1 MISPAERNTDLI
13 YSPSLASNEDFRQ
26 GRAMNFDMLNL
37 DFALAFLDQ
46 VGVLVFAISGG
57 IVAVRAKMDPLGVLV
72 LSFLPALGGG
82 TLRDLILDAPIFWLT
97 DTSFLWMVLLGAVIS
112 WVFGARVDE
121 FKPIRWA
128 DAVGL
133 ALFAVAGTAKAL
145 GLGYSITIAVIMGGV
160 TASAGGLLRDIVAG
174 REPML
179 LKQDI
184 YATAALLGGLGYAL
198 SDHAG
203 LSFELS
209 TLIGFT
215 LAFSLRACAIRF
227 GWSLPQAR

>member
-1 MISPAERNTDLI
+1 MSFETV
-13 YSPSLASNEDFRQ
+13 
-26 GRAMNFDMLNL
+26 NL
-37 DFALAFLDQ
+37 GFALAFLDQ
-46 VGVLVFAISGG
+46 IGVLVFAVSGG
-57 IVAVRAKMDPLGVLV
+57 IVAVRARMDPLGVLV

-97 DTSFLWMVLLGAVIS
+97 DPRSLLMVLFGAVLA
-112 WVFGARVDE
+112 WVFGTKVEE

-133 ALFAVAGTAKAL
+133 ALFAVAGAAKAIDL
-145 GLGYSITIAVIMGGV
+145 GHSMTIAIIMGGV

-184 YATAALLGGLGYAL
+184 YATAALLGGAGYAV
-198 SDHAG
+198 SHKAG

-209 TLIGFT
+209 TLIGFS
-215 LAFSLRACAIRF
+215 LAFALRACAIRF
-227 GWSLPQAR
+227 GWSLPQAK

>member
-1 MISPAERNTDLI
+1 MIADI
-13 YSPSLASNEDFRQ
+13 
-26 GRAMNFDMLNL
+26 LNL
-37 DFALAFLDQ
+37 DFALTFLDR
-46 VGVLVFAISGG
+46 VGVLVFALSGG
-57 IVAVRAKMDPLGVLV
+57 IVAVRSKMDPLGVLV

-82 TLRDLILDAPIFWLT
+82 TLRDMILDAPVFWLT
-97 DTSFLWMVLLGAVIS
+97 DTTALLMVLIGATLA
-112 WVFGARVDE
+112 WVFTAKLEG

-133 ALFAVAGTAKAL
+133 ALFAVAGAAKAIEL
-145 GLGYSITIAVIMGGV
+145 GHSVTIAVIMGGV
-160 TASAGGLLRDIVAG
+160 TASAGGLLRDIVAN
-174 REPML
+174 REPLL

-198 SDHAG
+198 SNKVG

-215 LAFSLRACAIRF
+215 LAFTLRACAIRF
-227 GWSLPQAR
+227 GWSLPTRH

>member
-1 MISPAERNTDLI
+1 M
-13 YSPSLASNEDFRQ
+13 DFD
-26 GRAMNFDMLNL
+26 AINL
-37 DFALAFLDQ
+37 GFALTLLDQ
-46 VGVLVFAISGG
+46 VGVLVFAVSGG

-82 TLRDLILDAPIFWLT
+82 TLRDLILDVPVFWLT
-97 DTSFLWMVLLGAVIS
+97 DTKSLLMVM
-112 WVFGARVDE
+112 FGAILAWIFGTRVEE

-128 DAVGL
+128 DAIGL
-133 ALFAVAGTAKAL
+133 ALFAVAGSAKAIDL
-145 GLGYSITIAVIMGGV
+145 GHSITIAVIMGGV
-160 TASAGGLLRDIVAG
+160 TASAGGLLRDVVAG

-198 SDHAG
+198 SDRAG

-209 TLIGFT
+209 TLIGFS
-215 LAFSLRACAIRF
+215 LAFALRACAIRF
-227 GWSLPQAR
+227 GWSLPQAK

>member
-1 MISPAERNTDLI
+1 M
-13 YSPSLASNEDFRQ
+13 SLDA
-26 GRAMNFDMLNL
+26 LNL
-37 DFALAFLDQ
+37 DFALALLDQ
-46 VGVLVFAISGG
+46 VGVLVFAVSGG

-97 DTSFLWMVLLGAVIS
+97 DTRSLLMVLFGAILA
-112 WVFGARVDE
+112 WVFGTRVEE

-133 ALFAVAGTAKAL
+133 ALFAVAGTAKAI
-145 GLGYSITIAVIMGGV
+145 GLGHSITIAVIMGGV
-160 TASAGGLLRDIVAG
+160 TASAGGLLRDVVAG

-198 SDHAG
+198 SDRVG

-209 TLIGFT
+209 TLIGFS
-215 LAFSLRACAIRF
+215 LAFALRACAIRF
-227 GWSLPQAR
+227 GWSLPQAK

>member
-1 MISPAERNTDLI
+1 M
-13 YSPSLASNEDFRQ
+13 SLDA
-26 GRAMNFDMLNL
+26 LNL
-37 DFALAFLDQ
+37 DFALALLDQ
-46 VGVLVFAISGG
+46 VGVLVFAVSGG

-72 LSFLPALGGG
+72 LSFLTALGGG

-97 DTSFLWMVLLGAVIS
+97 DTRSLLMVLFGAILA
-112 WVFGARVDE
+112 WVFGTRVEE

-133 ALFAVAGTAKAL
+133 ALFAVAGTAKAI
-145 GLGYSITIAVIMGGV
+145 GLGHSITIAVIMGGV
-160 TASAGGLLRDIVAG
+160 TASAGGLLRDVVAG

-198 SDHAG
+198 SDRVG

-209 TLIGFT
+209 TLIGFS
-215 LAFSLRACAIRF
+215 LAFALRACAIRF
-227 GWSLPQAR
+227 GWSLPQAK

>member
-1 MISPAERNTDLI
+1 MS
-13 YSPSLASNEDFRQ
+13 
-26 GRAMNFDMLNL
+26 FDAVNL
-37 DFALAFLDQ
+37 GFALAFLDQ
-46 VGVLVFAISGG
+46 VGVLVFAVSGG
-57 IVAVRAKMDPLGVLV
+57 IVAVRARMDPLGVLV

-97 DTSFLWMVLLGAVIS
+97 DPRSLVMVLFGAVLAWI
-112 WVFGARVDE
+112 FGTKVED

-133 ALFAVAGTAKAL
+133 ALFAVAGSAKAIDL
-145 GLGYSITIAVIMGGV
+145 GHSITIAVIMGGV
-160 TASAGGLLRDIVAG
+160 TASAGGLLRDVVAG

-198 SDHAG
+198 SHRAG

-209 TLIGFT
+209 TLIGFS
-215 LAFSLRACAIRF
+215 LAFALRACAIRF
-227 GWSLPQAR
+227 GWSLPQAK

>member
-1 MISPAERNTDLI
+1 MT
-13 YSPSLASNEDFRQ
+13 
-26 GRAMNFDMLNL
+26 FDAINL
-37 DFALAFLDQ
+37 GFALAFLDQ
-46 VGVLVFAISGG
+46 VGVLVFAVSGG

-82 TLRDLILDAPIFWLT
+82 TLRDLILDVPVFWLA
-97 DTSFLWMVLLGAVIS
+97 DPRSLLMVM
-112 WVFGARVDE
+112 FGAILAWIFGTRVED

-133 ALFAVAGTAKAL
+133 ALFAVAGTAKAI
-145 GLGYSITIAVIMGGV
+145 GLGHSITIAVIMGGV
-160 TASAGGLLRDIVAG
+160 TASAGGLLRDVVAG

-198 SDHAG
+198 SDRAG
-203 LSFELS
+203 LSFEIS
-209 TLIGFT
+209 TLIGFS
-215 LAFSLRACAIRF
+215 LAFALRACAIRF
-227 GWSLPQAR
+227 GWSLPQAK

>member
-1 MISPAERNTDLI
+1 M
-13 YSPSLASNEDFRQ
+13 DFD
-26 GRAMNFDMLNL
+26 AINL
-37 DFALAFLDQ
+37 GFALTLLDQ
-46 VGVLVFAISGG
+46 VGVLVFAVSGG

-82 TLRDLILDAPIFWLT
+82 TLRDLILDVPVFWLT
-97 DTSFLWMVLLGAVIS
+97 DTKSLLMVM
-112 WVFGARVDE
+112 FGAILAWIFGTRVEE

-133 ALFAVAGTAKAL
+133 ALFAVAGSAKAIDL
-145 GLGYSITIAVIMGGV
+145 GHSITIAVIMGGV
-160 TASAGGLLRDIVAG
+160 TASAGGLLRDVVAG

-198 SDHAG
+198 SDRAG

-209 TLIGFT
+209 TLIGFS
-215 LAFSLRACAIRF
+215 LAFALRACAIRF
-227 GWSLPQAR
+227 GWSLPQAK

>member
-1 MISPAERNTDLI
+1 
-13 YSPSLASNEDFRQ
+13 
-26 GRAMNFDMLNL
+26 MNVDVFSL
-37 DFALAFLDQ
+37 DFALAFLDRI
-46 VGVLVFAISGG
+46 GVLVFAVSGG
-57 IVAVRAKMDPLGVLV
+57 VVAVRAKMDPLGVLV

-97 DTSFLWMVLLGAVIS
+97 DGTALLMVLLGAVLS
-112 WVFGARVDE
+112 WLFANRLDG

-133 ALFAVAGTAKAL
+133 ALFAVAGSAKAIEL
-145 GLGYSITIAVIMGGV
+145 GHTVTIAVIMGGV
-160 TASAGGLLRDIVAG
+160 TASAGGLLRDIVAN
-174 REPML
+174 REPLL

-198 SDHAG
+198 SDQAG

-209 TLIGFT
+209 TLVGFS
-215 LAFSLRACAIRF
+215 LAFAVRACAIRF
-227 GWSLPQAR
+227 GWSLPTAR

>member
-1 MISPAERNTDLI
+1 MS
-13 YSPSLASNEDFRQ
+13 
-26 GRAMNFDMLNL
+26 FDAINL
-37 DFALAFLDQ
+37 GFALAFLDQ
-46 VGVLVFAISGG
+46 VGVLVFAVSGG

-82 TLRDLILDAPIFWLT
+82 TLRDLILDVPVFWLT
-97 DTSFLWMVLLGAVIS
+97 DTRSLLMVM
-112 WVFGARVDE
+112 FGAILAWIFGTRVDD

-133 ALFAVAGTAKAL
+133 ALFAVAGTAKAI
-145 GLGYSITIAVIMGGV
+145 GLGHSITIAVIMGGV
-160 TASAGGLLRDIVAG
+160 TASAGGLLRDVVAG

-198 SDHAG
+198 SDRAG
-203 LSFELS
+203 LSFEMS
-209 TLIGFT
+209 TLIGFS
-215 LAFSLRACAIRF
+215 LAFLLRACAIRF
-227 GWSLPQAR
+227 GWSLPQAK

>member
-1 MISPAERNTDLI
+1 MS
-13 YSPSLASNEDFRQ
+13 
-26 GRAMNFDMLNL
+26 FDAINL
-37 DFALAFLDQ
+37 GFALAFLDQ
-46 VGVLVFAISGG
+46 IGVLVFAVSGG

-82 TLRDLILDAPIFWLT
+82 TLRDLILDAPVFWLT
-97 DTSFLWMVLLGAVIS
+97 DPRSLLMVLFGAVLAWI
-112 WVFGARVDE
+112 FGTRVED

-133 ALFAVAGTAKAL
+133 ALFAVAGAAKAIDL
-145 GLGYSITIAVIMGGV
+145 GHSITIAVIMGGV
-160 TASAGGLLRDIVAG
+160 TASAGGLLRDVVAG

-198 SDHAG
+198 SDRAG
-203 LSFELS
+203 LSFEMS
-209 TLIGFT
+209 TLIGFS
-215 LAFSLRACAIRF
+215 LAFILRACAIRF
-227 GWSLPQAR
+227 GWSLPQAK

>member
-1 MISPAERNTDLI
+1 MT
-13 YSPSLASNEDFRQ
+13 YRQ
-26 GRAMNFDMLNL
+26 RHHMSFDALNL
-37 DFALAFLDQ
+37 DFALALLDQ
-46 VGVLVFAISGG
+46 VGVLVFAVSGG

-97 DTSFLWMVLLGAVIS
+97 DTRSLLMVLFGAILA
-112 WVFGARVDE
+112 WVFGTRVEE

-133 ALFAVAGTAKAL
+133 ALFAVAGTAKAI
-145 GLGYSITIAVIMGGV
+145 GLGHSITIAVIMGGV
-160 TASAGGLLRDIVAG
+160 TASAGGLLRDVVAG

-198 SDHAG
+198 SDRAG

-209 TLIGFT
+209 TLIGFS
-215 LAFSLRACAIRF
+215 LAFALRACAIRF
-227 GWSLPQAR
+227 GWSLPQAK

>member
-1 MISPAERNTDLI
+1 MS
-13 YSPSLASNEDFRQ
+13 
-26 GRAMNFDMLNL
+26 FDTVNL
-37 DFALAFLDQ
+37 GFALAFLDQ
-46 VGVLVFAISGG
+46 IGVLVFAVSGG
-57 IVAVRAKMDPLGVLV
+57 IVAVRARMDPLGVLV

-97 DTSFLWMVLLGAVIS
+97 DPRSLLMVLFGAVLA
-112 WVFGARVDE
+112 WVFGTKVEE

-133 ALFAVAGTAKAL
+133 ALFAVAGAAKAIDL
-145 GLGYSITIAVIMGGV
+145 GHSMTIAIIMGGV

-184 YATAALLGGLGYAL
+184 YATAALLGGAGYAV
-198 SDHAG
+198 SHKAG

-209 TLIGFT
+209 TLIGFS
-215 LAFSLRACAIRF
+215 LAFALRACAIRF
-227 GWSLPQAR
+227 GWSLPQAK

>member
-1 MISPAERNTDLI
+1 
-13 YSPSLASNEDFRQ
+13 
-26 GRAMNFDMLNL
+26 MNFDVINL
-37 DFALAFLDQ
+37 GFALTLLDQ
-46 VGVLVFAISGG
+46 IGVLVFAVSGG

-82 TLRDLILDAPIFWLT
+82 TLRDLILDAPVFWLT
-97 DTSFLWMVLLGAVIS
+97 DTKFLLMVM
-112 WVFGARVDE
+112 FGAILAWIFGTKVEE

-133 ALFAVAGTAKAL
+133 ALFAVAGTAKAISL
-145 GLGYSITIAVIMGGV
+145 GHSITIAVIMGGV

-198 SDHAG
+198 SDRAG

-209 TLIGFT
+209 TLIGFS
-215 LAFSLRACAIRF
+215 LAFALRACAIRF
-227 GWSLPQAR
+227 GWSLPQAK

>member
-1 MISPAERNTDLI
+1 MS
-13 YSPSLASNEDFRQ
+13 
-26 GRAMNFDMLNL
+26 FDTVNL
-37 DFALAFLDQ
+37 GFALAFLDQ
-46 VGVLVFAISGG
+46 IGVLVFAVSGG
-57 IVAVRAKMDPLGVLV
+57 IVAVRARMDPLGVLV

-97 DTSFLWMVLLGAVIS
+97 DSRYLLMVLFGAVLA
-112 WVFGARVDE
+112 WVFGTKVED

-133 ALFAVAGTAKAL
+133 ALFAVAGTAKAID
-145 GLGYSITIAVIMGGV
+145 LGYSMTIAIIMGGV

-184 YATAALLGGLGYAL
+184 YATAALLGGAGYAV
-198 SDHAG
+198 SHKAG

-209 TLIGFT
+209 TLIGFS
-215 LAFSLRACAIRF
+215 LAFALRACAIRF
-227 GWSLPQAR
+227 GWSLPQAK

>member
-1 MISPAERNTDLI
+1 M
-13 YSPSLASNEDFRQ
+13 
-26 GRAMNFDMLNL
+26 NL
-37 DFALAFLDQ
+37 DAINLGFALALLDQ
-46 VGVLVFAISGG
+46 IGVLVFAVSGG

-82 TLRDLILDAPIFWLT
+82 TLRDLILDAPVFWLS
-97 DTSFLWMVLLGAVIS
+97 DSRYLLMVM
-112 WVFGARVDE
+112 FGAILAWIFGTRVED

-133 ALFAVAGTAKAL
+133 GLFAVAGTAKAI
-145 GLGYSITIAVIMGGV
+145 GLGHSITIAVIMGGV
-160 TASAGGLLRDIVAG
+160 TASAGGLLRDVVAG

-198 SDHAG
+198 SDRAG

-209 TLIGFT
+209 TLIGFS
-215 LAFSLRACAIRF
+215 LAFTLRACAIRF
-227 GWSLPQAR
+227 GWSLPQAK

>member
-1 MISPAERNTDLI
+1 MS
-13 YSPSLASNEDFRQ
+13 
-26 GRAMNFDMLNL
+26 FDTVNL
-37 DFALAFLDQ
+37 GFALAFLDQ
-46 VGVLVFAISGG
+46 VGVLVFAVSGG
-57 IVAVRAKMDPLGVLV
+57 IVAVRARMDPLGVLV

-97 DTSFLWMVLLGAVIS
+97 DPRSLLMVL
-112 WVFGARVDE
+112 FGAILAWIFGTKVED

-133 ALFAVAGTAKAL
+133 ALFAVAGTAKAIDL
-145 GLGYSITIAVIMGGV
+145 GHSMTIAVIMGGV
-160 TASAGGLLRDIVAG
+160 TASAGGLLRDVVAG

-198 SDHAG
+198 SHRAG

-209 TLIGFT
+209 TLIGFS
-215 LAFSLRACAIRF
+215 LAFTIRACAIRF
-227 GWSLPQAR
+227 GWSLPQAK

>member
-1 MISPAERNTDLI
+1 MS
-13 YSPSLASNEDFRQ
+13 
-26 GRAMNFDMLNL
+26 FDAINL
-37 DFALAFLDQ
+37 GFALAFLDQ
-46 VGVLVFAISGG
+46 IGVLVFAVSGG

-82 TLRDLILDAPIFWLT
+82 TLRDLILDVPIFWLT
-97 DTSFLWMVLLGAVIS
+97 DTRSLLMVL
-112 WVFGARVDE
+112 FGAILAWIFGTRVEE

-145 GLGYSITIAVIMGGV
+145 GLGHSITIAVIMGGV
-160 TASAGGLLRDIVAG
+160 TASAGGLLRDVVAG

-198 SDHAG
+198 SDRAG

-209 TLIGFT
+209 TLIGFS
-215 LAFSLRACAIRF
+215 LAFALRACAIRF
-227 GWSLPQAR
+227 GWSLPQAK

>member
-1 MISPAERNTDLI
+1 MS
-13 YSPSLASNEDFRQ
+13 
-26 GRAMNFDMLNL
+26 FDAVNL
-37 DFALAFLDQ
+37 GFALAFLDQ
-46 VGVLVFAISGG
+46 VGVLVFAVSGG
-57 IVAVRAKMDPLGVLV
+57 IVAVRARMDPLGVLV

-97 DTSFLWMVLLGAVIS
+97 DPRSLLMVLFGAVLA
-112 WVFGARVDE
+112 WVFGTKVED

-133 ALFAVAGTAKAL
+133 ALFAVAGTAKAIDL
-145 GLGYSITIAVIMGGV
+145 GHTITIAVIMGGV
-160 TASAGGLLRDIVAG
+160 TASAGGLLRDVVAG

-184 YATAALLGGLGYAL
+184 YATAALLGGLGYSL
-198 SDHAG
+198 SHRAG

-209 TLIGFT
+209 TLIGFS
-215 LAFSLRACAIRF
+215 LAFTLRACAIRF
-227 GWSLPQAR
+227 GWSLPQAK

>member
-1 MISPAERNTDLI
+1 M
-13 YSPSLASNEDFRQ
+13 SLDA
-26 GRAMNFDMLNL
+26 LNL
-37 DFALAFLDQ
+37 DFALALLDQ
-46 VGVLVFAISGG
+46 VGVLVFAVSGG

-72 LSFLPALGGG
+72 LSFLTALGGV

-97 DTSFLWMVLLGAVIS
+97 DTRSLLMVLFGAILA
-112 WVFGARVDE
+112 WVFGTRVEE

-133 ALFAVAGTAKAL
+133 ALFAVAGTAKAI
-145 GLGYSITIAVIMGGV
+145 GLGHSITIAVIMGGV
-160 TASAGGLLRDIVAG
+160 TASAGGLLRDVVAG

-198 SDHAG
+198 SDRVG

-209 TLIGFT
+209 TLIGFS
-215 LAFSLRACAIRF
+215 LAFALRACAIRF
-227 GWSLPQAR
+227 GWSLPQAK

>member
-1 MISPAERNTDLI
+1 MSFETV
-13 YSPSLASNEDFRQ
+13 
-26 GRAMNFDMLNL
+26 NL
-37 DFALAFLDQ
+37 GFALAFLDQ
-46 VGVLVFAISGG
+46 IGVLVFAVSGG
-57 IVAVRAKMDPLGVLV
+57 IVAVRARMDPLGVLV

-97 DTSFLWMVLLGAVIS
+97 DPRSLLMVLFGAVLA
-112 WVFGARVDE
+112 WVFGTKVEE

-133 ALFAVAGTAKAL
+133 ALFAVAGAAKAIDL
-145 GLGYSITIAVIMGGV
+145 GHSMTIAIIMGGV

-184 YATAALLGGLGYAL
+184 YATAALLGGAGYAVA
-198 SDHAG
+198 HKAG

-209 TLIGFT
+209 TLIGFS
-215 LAFSLRACAIRF
+215 LAFALRACAIRF
-227 GWSLPQAR
+227 GWSLPQAK